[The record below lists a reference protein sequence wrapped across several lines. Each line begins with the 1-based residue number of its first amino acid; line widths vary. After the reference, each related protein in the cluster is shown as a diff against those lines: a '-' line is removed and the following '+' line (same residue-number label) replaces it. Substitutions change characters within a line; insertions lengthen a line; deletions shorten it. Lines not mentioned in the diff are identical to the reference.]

1 MAPDSLHIFLDGQR
15 PNRMSCKERADGGD
29 WQLSSLIFSQSYV
42 LHNSGASHILGNKY
56 MLDLSEKLTEVA
68 LFQLIF

>member
-1 MAPDSLHIFLDGQR
+1 
-15 PNRMSCKERADGGD
+15 MSCKERADGGD

>member
-1 MAPDSLHIFLDGQR
+1 
-15 PNRMSCKERADGGD
+15 MSCKERADGGD

-56 MLDLSEKLTEVA
+56 KLDSSEKLTEVA
-68 LFQLIF
+68 LFQPIFGQYFVNFYAPSSVAVGI